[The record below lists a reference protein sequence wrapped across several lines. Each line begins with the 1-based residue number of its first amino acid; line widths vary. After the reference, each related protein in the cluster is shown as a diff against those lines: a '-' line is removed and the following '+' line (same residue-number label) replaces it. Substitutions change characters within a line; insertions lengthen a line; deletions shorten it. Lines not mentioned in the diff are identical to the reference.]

1 MRPDLDHW
9 IQKPGLRVAHRRES
23 RAGGERLWREARAV
37 KLGETG
43 LLGRLVRWRI
53 PGTTADMTFDE
64 LFRQPPFIVLEQG
77 PSAVVSG
84 LVGRIWTIR
93 RDYPRLGKPEE
104 FRGWERPGT
113 ARVLFAH
120 WVEAARGGHSALVS
134 EARVEAIGVQG
145 RLGVRAV
152 RPLVATFQ
160 HLVASEG
167 IQTAVRRAEQRGR
180 EE

>member
-1 MRPDLDHW
+1 
-9 IQKPGLRVAHRRES
+9 
-23 RAGGERLWREARAV
+23 V

-53 PGTTADMTFDE
+53 PGTTTAMTFDE

-77 PSAVVSG
+77 PSALVSG
-84 LVGRIWTIR
+84 LVGRIWTVR
-93 RDYPRLGKPEE
+93 RDYPRLEAPEE
-104 FRGWERPGT
+104 FRAWERSGT
-113 ARVLFAH
+113 ARVVFAH
-120 WVEAARGGHSALVS
+120 WVEAARGGDSALVS
-134 EARVEAIGVQG
+134 EARVEALGVQG

-160 HLVASEG
+160 HLVGSEG
-167 IQTAVRRAEQRGR
+167 IQAAVRRAEQRGR